1 MLAFSVLLSPQKT
14 EGQDNICHKNQL
26 YQIEKYKA
34 NKDSY
39 EVTLIKAP

>member
-1 MLAFSVLLSPQKT
+1 MLFSPQKA
-14 EGQDNICHKNQL
+14 EGQDGICHKNQL

-39 EVTLIKAP
+39 EVKLTKAC